1 VKGLRRQIG
10 SGQFEV
16 GYLFKQNLEMSNR
29 SANATIK
36 GYFYQFDHTIQRLL
50 EAVAPQSSVVVE
62 GIEDIDLDDED
73 NSALVQCKYYEG
85 TEYNHSVIKDAVIA
99 MLRHFH
105 SKGCPTTQEF
115 RYRIYGYY
123 KNGQDK
129 LPATFDLDFLKKNF
143 LTYEHKKTI
152 HHVHSELGITDSQL
166 ESFRDLLDIDV
177 RAPSYE
183 EQQKRIAKLLVA
195 QIPGCKPEDAEV
207 FYYPNAINA
216 IQALAIQADAKDR
229 KITKAK
235 FLIAV
240 NRKEIVFSLWLRQKF
255 GDEYYAKLIKRT
267 HFKYASTKVPKASR
281 IFVIDMDG
289 EFDLAK
295 AAAMLAR
302 ISTGFSHVEHAR
314 TPPQDRFCPYVLL
327 RGLSPADLVSLKGCL
342 LGQGINISDGHA
354 FNGAVFSPALL
365 ATPPTKDNQ
374 IRLKFIPS
382 ADKIA
387 AVVSAIGGTVVE
399 LFDFFKSS
407 PINSVHA
414 PPSVPHHKIKVDGAY
429 FINEVL

>member
-1 VKGLRRQIG
+1 MV
-10 SGQFEV
+10 
-16 GYLFKQNLEMSNR
+16 NR

-36 GYFYQFDHTIQRLL
+36 GYFYQFDHTIERLL
-50 EAVAPQSSVVVE
+50 EAAAPQSSIVVE
-62 GIEDIDLDDED
+62 GIEDIDLDDGD
-73 NSALVQCKYYEG
+73 DSALVQCKYYEG
-85 TEYNHSVIKDAVIA
+85 TEYNHSVIKDAVIQ

-105 SKGCPTTQEF
+105 SSGCPPAQEF
-115 RYRIYGYY
+115 RYRIYGHY
-123 KNGQDK
+123 KGGQDK
-129 LPATFDLDFLKKNF
+129 LPAKFDLDFLRQNF
-143 LTYEHKKTI
+143 LTYEHKKAV
-152 HHVHSELGITDSQL
+152 HQVHSELGMTDAQL
-166 ESFRDLLDIDV
+166 ESFRKLLDIDV
-177 RAPSYE
+177 RAPSYD

-216 IQALAIQADAKDR
+216 IQALAIQADVNDR

-255 GDEYYAKLIKRT
+255 GGDYYAKLIKRT
-267 HFKYASTKVPKASR
+267 HFKFASTKVPKASR
-281 IFVIDMDG
+281 IFIIDMDG

-302 ISTGFSHVEHAR
+302 IGTGFSHVEHAR
-314 TPPQDRFCPYVLL
+314 TPAQDRFCPYVLL
-327 RGLSPADLVSLKGCL
+327 RGLSPADLVSLKGRL

-354 FNGAVFSPALL
+354 FNGAAFSPALL
-365 ATPPTKDNQ
+365 AVPPTKDLQ

-382 ADKIA
+382 VDNIK
-387 AVVSAIGGTVVE
+387 AVVSAINGTVVE

-407 PINSVHA
+407 PVDAIHA
-414 PPSVPHHKIKVDGAY
+414 PPAVPHHKIKVDGAY